1 MITPAL
7 APESLRWVRWCI
19 GLAATAVGALSV
31 HAIMLQVFDVPFPDL
46 SVIPGPF
53 KLVVRIAAA
62 LALII
67 FWQRAAS
74 RVEGSFLKRWGLL
87 FVIAAMLQESLLRGP
102 FMEGY
107 CTTAWV
113 FAFVGNLQKLTSI
126 AVVAAL
132 VVVAAPRLTRVWQ
145 KVVAAAV
152 IATFGMFIATPL
164 IGMAMAPVMASIAS
178 LAPQSEWCTLPYGP
192 NVLIPAYLTF
202 AEPVLACIAAAG
214 LIWNRLSPSR
224 ALRFAQFTLLI
235 LAIKNQLLMPFI
247 YAAFAKVPLVDAFV
261 SESQFA
267 LEAVALALLAGVT
280 WEWTRPKA
288 RQPAMGPVD

>member
-1 MITPAL
+1 MISTAS
-7 APESLRWVRWCI
+7 APEPVRWLRWCI

-31 HAIMLQVFDVPFPDL
+31 HAILLQVFGVPFPDL
-46 SVIPGPF
+46 SVIPASF

-67 FWQRAAS
+67 FWQRAAP
-74 RVEGSFLKRWGLL
+74 RVDGSLLKRWGLL
-87 FVIAAMLQESLLRGP
+87 FVITAMLQESLIRGP

-113 FAFVGNLQKLTSI
+113 FAFVGNVQKLASI
-126 AVVAAL
+126 AVVTVL

-164 IGMAMAPVMASIAS
+164 IGMAMSPVMASIAS

-202 AEPVLACIAAAG
+202 AEPVLACVAAAA
-214 LIWNRLSPSR
+214 LIWNRLPPSR
-224 ALRFAQFTLLI
+224 AVRFAQFAVLI
-235 LAIKNQLLMPFI
+235 LAIKNQLLMPFF

-267 LEAVALALLAGVT
+267 LEAIALALLAGVT
-280 WEWTRPKA
+280 WEWTRPKS
-288 RQPAMGPVD
+288 RRPAIGPAE